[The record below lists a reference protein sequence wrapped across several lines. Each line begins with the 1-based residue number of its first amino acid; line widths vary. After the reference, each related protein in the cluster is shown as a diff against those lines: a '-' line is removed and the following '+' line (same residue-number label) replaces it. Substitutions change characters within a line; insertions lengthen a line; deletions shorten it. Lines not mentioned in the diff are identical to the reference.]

1 MSAALDLR
9 SKEEKDA
16 ELDKRIE
23 ALRKKNEAL
32 IKRYQEI
39 EEDRKKA
46 EQEGIAVTALRRA
59 RPPDAE
65 PERRWVDKDL
75 SVTVQVMLSP
85 GEKRT
90 AKDKKP
96 TGTPKPGR
104 GAAPRGSGRAG
115 SRLSSRSLG
124 GGHPQTPFWE
134 GTGGDGVAPGGRG
147 RRPRGR
153 GAAGSVMG
161 GDAAPD
167 RKSKEWEERRRQN
180 IEKMNEEMEKIAE
193 YERNQ
198 RDGLHEK
205 NPVRNFLDDPRR
217 SGPFQDADRKEGSR
231 RHVRNWGG
239 ADFDKVKAGMER
251 EKTWQ
256 GPLRTPGRRSS
267 PKSGGLLDMTLS
279 MTGRERAE
287 YVRWKKEREQIDQER
302 LARHRKPTGQWRR
315 EWDAEK
321 SDSMFK
327 DGSAAAP
334 GSEEENKHLPP
345 KPPTFG
351 EFLAPHRA
359 QRRRKSRG
367 RGQGAGAKPY
377 SMHDNRWEEKEL
389 PASTEE
395 AARREAEEAPSG
407 ALPEPPRSLS
417 PEEDE
422 DQWEDVSEEEEEEEE
437 EEEGSGSPGSLN
449 EAEGPRSLNPGEL
462 TGPPRGVQSPA
473 APPQGEEPR
482 PNTEQELLEK
492 REEAARSRA
501 EDGTEASRRQPDAE
515 AAPGTV
521 EITDF
526 ERTDSTCKTSR
537 SCRGFFPAPPGSGS
551 DFFQS
556 PGSASGGGGWRA
568 LRLPGRLPRLT
579 AKRPDVRGRCPRHPG
594 RSRRDPSS
602 FLETLARTQVGSWWR
617 MDFSMPNYTFN
628 YSNLDDYSIYDLDGY
643 EVPHSYRA
651 VLALYALIF
660 LLGVLGNGAVIWVTG
675 FELRRTV
682 NGVWFLNLSVADLL
696 CCLALPFLALPL
708 ARDHHWPLG
717 RFACKLLP
725 SLTILNMFASVLL
738 LMAISADRCALV
750 TRPVWCQNHRTLG
763 LARGACA
770 AAWFLAG
777 LLTLPSFIFR
787 TTRLDYFSEKTTCV
801 LDYAAVGHHQHL
813 TELVTAVTRFVCGFL
828 VPFVVITACYSL
840 LLARVHSKGFAR
852 SQKAI
857 KLILVVILSFF
868 VCWLPYHV
876 VGLILAST
884 RPHSSLFK
892 GALEADPI
900 VAGVAYINSCINPII
915 YVVMGQD
922 FKDKVQ
928 RSWRAVL
935 RGVLSDDPTSTMGDS
950 RMKTKS
956 TVDDQSVSTT
966 V

>member
-59 RPPDAE
+59 RPPEAE

-85 GEKRT
+85 GDKRVV
-90 AKDKKP
+90 KDKKP
-96 TGTPKPGR
+96 SGTPKPGR
-104 GAAPRGSGRAG
+104 GAAPRGSARAG
-115 SRLSSRSLG
+115 LRPSGRSPRG
-124 GGHPQTPFWE
+124 EHPADPFWE
-134 GTGGDGVAPGGRG
+134 GGDDAAAPGERGGRG
-147 RRPRGR
+147 RRSRGR
-153 GAAGSVMG
+153 GPAGPAMG
-161 GDAAPD
+161 SDAGPD

-180 IEKMNEEMEKIAE
+180 IEKMNEEMAKIAE

-198 RDGLHEK
+198 R
-205 NPVRNFLDDPRR
+205 
-217 SGPFQDADRKEGSR
+217 
-231 RHVRNWGG
+231 
-239 ADFDKVKAGMER
+239 
-251 EKTWQ
+251 
-256 GPLRTPGRRSS
+256 GRRSS
-267 PKSGGLLDMTLS
+267 PKAGGSLDMTLS

-334 GSEEENKHLPP
+334 GLEASGGEENKRPPP

-351 EFLAPHRA
+351 EFLTPHRT
-359 QRRRKSRG
+359 QRRRKGRG
-367 RGQGAGAKPY
+367 RGHGAGTKPY
-377 SMHDNRWEEKEL
+377 SMHDNRWEEKEV
-389 PASTEE
+389 PAPTEE
-395 AARREAEEAPSG
+395 AASRKAEEAPSG
-407 ALPEPPRSLS
+407 TLPDPPSSLS

-422 DQWEDVSEEEEEEEE
+422 DQWEDVSEEEEEEE
-437 EEEGSGSPGSLN
+437 SGSSSPESSN
-449 EAEGPRSLNPGEL
+449 EDEAPRSASPKAQRSPRTGQAAAPKLRVPPRSVAAAPDGGAGTPPSPFSPVEGHQPVTDWGEEMDLASPRSSLGDSPLSGPSVPKLRGASGETPGLSPVEL
-462 TGPPRGVQSPA
+462 VGPPRGAQSPA
-473 APPQGEEPR
+473 EPPQGEAAR
-482 PNTEQELLEK
+482 PNAEEETSEK
-492 REEAARSRA
+492 HEEAAGSPA
-501 EDGTEASRRQPDAE
+501 ENGTQGAAAFPHQPDAE
-515 AAPGTV
+515 VTPGTV

-526 ERTDSTCKTSR
+526 ER
-537 SCRGFFPAPPGSGS
+537 
-551 DFFQS
+551 
-556 PGSASGGGGWRA
+556 
-568 LRLPGRLPRLT
+568 
-579 AKRPDVRGRCPRHPG
+579 
-594 RSRRDPSS
+594 
-602 FLETLARTQVGSWWR
+602 VGSWWR
-617 MDFSMPNYTFN
+617 MDFSMSNYTFN
-628 YSNLDDYSIYDLDGY
+628 YSNWDDYSIYDLDGY

-660 LLGVLGNGAVIWVTG
+660 LLGVLGNGAVIWVII

-682 NGVWFLNLSVADLL
+682 NGVWFLNLSMADLL

-708 ARDHHWPLG
+708 ASDHHWPLG
-717 RFACKLLP
+717 HFACKLLP

-750 TRPVWCQNHRTLG
+750 MRPVWCQNHRTLG

-770 AAWFLAG
+770 SAWFLAG

-787 TTRLDYFSEKTTCV
+787 TTRSDIFSEKTTCV
-801 LDYAAVGHHQHL
+801 LDYTAVGHHQHL
-813 TELVTAVTRFVCGFL
+813 TELVTAVTRFICGFL

-857 KLILVVILSFF
+857 KVILVVIISFF

-884 RPHSSLFK
+884 HPHSSLFK

-900 VAGVAYINSCINPII
+900 VAGIAYINSCINPII

-922 FKDKVQ
+922 FKDKFR
-928 RSWRAVL
+928 RSWRSVL

-956 TVDDQSVSTT
+956 TMDDHSVSTT